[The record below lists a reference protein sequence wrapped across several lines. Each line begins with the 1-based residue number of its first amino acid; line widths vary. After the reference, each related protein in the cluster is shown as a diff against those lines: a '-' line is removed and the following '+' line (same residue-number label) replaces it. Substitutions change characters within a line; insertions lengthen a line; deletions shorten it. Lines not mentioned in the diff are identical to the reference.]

1 MNLQRL
7 LLVASSSLACAA
19 SKFTITPGTTQAAT
33 STVDNVK
40 FVKQWTLTAAT
51 TTDLINSIDLD
62 LAGRVYVSYR
72 SGLPTGVLG
81 YVNVSGDSQTVVD
94 AVGVAHD
101 DANDNDNDDND
112 DENEAND
119 PDGDLNVHINS
130 NASASLTGY
139 LLTEVILASTGIVM
153 DLQSKRS
160 AVVVVEDGVLM
171 TSSTTAELQVEA
183 SGSSAI
189 FVSAADAAVSMRQL
203 QLDASGSAS
212 LQFEVASVS
221 VSNEAQVDAQ
231 GSGQVVVLVPTVEAA
246 MLEIDTENTGAICF
260 SGQQVTATTYEGK
273 DESRISMPNAADKH
287 GSTGTAPCEKATVPP
302 REPACVGTGC
312 ASGTSTTPGAAGT
325 STTPGAAG
333 TATTPGAAGG
343 NNAGISASDGTSAS
357 STPQLAV
364 LVAFAAVGIAMATL
378 L

>member
-7 LLVASSSLACAA
+7 LLVASSSLACAV

-40 FVKQWTLTAAT
+40 FVKQWTVTAAT

-81 YVNVSGDSQTVVD
+81 YVNVSGDSQAVVE

-101 DANDNDNDDND
+101 DANDDNDDD

-119 PDGDLNVHINS
+119 PDGDLNVYINN
-130 NASASLTGY
+130 NASTSLTGY
-139 LLTEVILASTGIVM
+139 LLTEVILASTGTVT

-231 GSGQVVVLVPTVEAA
+231 GSGQVVVLAPTVEAA
-246 MLEIDTENTGAICF
+246 MLELDTENSGAICF

-302 REPACVGTGC
+302 REPACAGTGC
-312 ASGTSTTPGAAGT
+312 ASGTSTTPGTAGA

-357 STPQLAV
+357 STPQLAA
-364 LVAFAAVGIAMATL
+364 LVAFAAVGVAMATL